1 MTTIETLSPTQVQI
15 TPTLPFDFA
24 PTLELISG
32 FRPCSDDNTC
42 RNGSLTIGGYADQ
55 IPFVASV
62 SAEAPPSLTIHV
74 DWVTEPGDEHSVT
87 TWIRKYL
94 SLDDDL
100 AALYEAA
107 TADPAFRSIVDDL
120 YGYHHVRFPT
130 PFEAACW
137 AALSQRTP
145 WHVSKRLKRALVSVA
160 GKVVERN
167 GEEIALFPT
176 PTRVLAV
183 ADDLEDAVENDR
195 KRKTILSAAQ
205 AFSDESLSELDDE
218 ALHARLGEIWG
229 FGPWSSEFVFLR
241 GFGRMNRMPVSER
254 RLRDAVADLYNLS
267 SDTASE
273 SDLHRLSKSY
283 EPYVGYWAHYIRVW
297 AHNK

>member
-1 MTTIETLSPTQVQI
+1 MTTIEALSPTQIQI
-15 TPTLPFDFA
+15 TPTLPFDLA
-24 PTLELISG
+24 PAIELISR
-32 FRPCSDDNTC
+32 FQPCSDDNIC
-42 RNGSLTIGGYADQ
+42 RDGSLTIGGYADQ

-62 SAEAPPSLTIHV
+62 SAEAPPSLTV
-74 DWVTEPGDEHSVT
+74 DIDWLTEPGDEHSVT
-87 TWIRKYL
+87 TWIREYL
-94 SLDDDL
+94 SLDDNL
-100 AALYEAA
+100 TLLYEAA
-107 TADPAFRSIVDDL
+107 AADSAFRPIVDDL

-160 GKVVERN
+160 GEVVERN

-176 PTRVLAV
+176 PTRMLA
-183 ADDLEDAVENDR
+183 AEDDLEDALENDR

-205 AFSDESLSELDDE
+205 AFSDESLGELDDE

-229 FGPWSSEFVFLR
+229 FGPWSSEFVSLR

-273 SDLHRLSKSY
+273 SDLHRLSKPY

-297 AHNK
+297 VHNK